1 MVKKTRGK
9 NEGSIWRHGGRWR
22 AAVTLGGKRVTK
34 LFSSKVDCRN
44 WIRDMQNQIE
54 QGLTY
59 SATRLSLEQFL
70 TEWLKIHNTGL
81 KPRTIERY
89 TQIVRDYIVPYIGN
103 IKLQD
108 LRLDLVEKLY
118 RDLLNESVSIRNVQ
132 LTHAVLHRSLKD
144 AVRRGLVG
152 LNAAHGA
159 RQPKKPYKEM
169 QIFDENQVMHF
180 LLCAMEDRHE
190 AIYHLAIKTGMRQ
203 GELLGLKWSD
213 LDWNRGTLKIQRQV
227 QRVPGHGRTFVSPK
241 TRAGRRTISLGR
253 ETLNILRMQKERQF
267 MQKETTGDRW
277 QEFDLIFPSKVGTP
291 LSASN
296 FLKEFKSLL
305 EKAGLPRIRF
315 HDLRHTAAS
324 LMLNHGI
331 PPFIVSKILGHSK
344 PSTTMDIYGHLIPTD
359 YGEVGNL
366 MDDWITPVPIDMG
379 EKVNKNKPG
388 TAKKT

>member
-9 NEGSIWRHGGRWR
+9 NEGSIWRHGCRWR

-34 LFSSKVDCRN
+34 LFSTKLECRN

-59 SATRLSLEQFL
+59 RATRLSLEQFL
-70 TEWLKIHNTGL
+70 TEWLKIHKTGL

-89 TQIVRDYIVPYIGN
+89 AQIVRDYIVPYIGN

-108 LRLDLVEKLY
+108 LRLDHVEKLY
-118 RDLLNESVSIRNVQ
+118 RDLLSGSVSIRNVQ

-159 RQPKKPYKEM
+159 RQPKKPYIEM

-180 LLCAMEDRHE
+180 LICARGDRHE
-190 AIYHLAIKTGMRQ
+190 AMYHLAIKTGMRQ

-227 QRVPGHGRTFVSPK
+227 QRVPGHGRKFVSPK
-241 TRAGRRTISLGR
+241 TRAGRRTISIGR
-253 ETLNILRMQKERQF
+253 ETLNILRVQKERQF
-267 MQKETTGDRW
+267 MQKEIAGDRW

-291 LSASN
+291 QSGSN
-296 FLKEFKSLL
+296 LLKEFKSLL
-305 EKAGLPRIRF
+305 GKAGLPRIRF

-324 LMLNHGI
+324 LMLNRSI

-344 PSTTMDIYGHLIPTD
+344 PSTTMDIYGHLIPTE

-366 MDDWITPVPIDMG
+366 MDEWITPVPIDLG
-379 EKVNKNKPG
+379 EKVSKTKPS
-388 TAKKT
+388 TAK